1 MLNSSSILQELTL
14 TSIAIFTAISM
25 GDEALNLTKNH
36 LKYHLVSLSV
46 ISACVGVTGVLNFE
60 PDLCVFLAQEISLK
74 YGIFMNS
81 LRCLLTMTTVISL
94 LMALVRNIC
103 RTPKAEL
110 LKSVSDLSETSSKN
124 SSGAFECHP
133 QHWDP
138 SSGSCTSGSTNSRA
152 CLRKK
157 RVQIDEASGRSTI
170 YSILFVCYVFQY
182 LPVLVNIILLYIL
195 SSFFHLCRLGLISL
209 RSFSYFKSNCNFFNV
224 RIYGTRISKVTQ
236 LKNGF
241 QRRRGTIWKLAKI
254 LFIERLLLLTRKA
267 VF

>member
-195 SSFFHLCRLGLISL
+195 SSFFHLCRLGVISL
-209 RSFSYFKSNCNFFNV
+209 RIFSYFKSNCNFFNV

-241 QRRRGTIWKLAKI
+241 QRRRGTI
-254 LFIERLLLLTRKA
+254 
-267 VF
+267 